1 MAQKSK
7 IVSRMKPVGTEVQEN
22 NAGELLDFDAEA
34 NWQLSNELSNAS
46 PASPTSE
53 QNDIQHHAPA
63 TTMGADQSRPA
74 TSEEIRAVAVKVR
87 RESESTVTQTTR
99 ASTGKLAAPSA
110 RAKNNP
116 AYRNPLASATSAQK
130 RLPATTN
137 YVLDDS
143 PDELEPPKS
152 HWAGP
157 RPEFSPLKK
166 QGKKAK
172 RGAATGV
179 GEEGEHRGSEDGEAQ
194 RGTQAGDSQYRDL
207 FPDAVT
213 RRVQHEL
220 EAAAGAGAADEDGE
234 EITVGNAGTDA
245 VEDDDAAS
253 KDDTTQRAK
262 GGRPKKASTE
272 SENAPKAKR
281 KRGRPKKAIAVLVEP
296 EEPEEPEE
304 QEEPEE
310 PEQPTAAVSGVRRSP
325 RKKAPEDVAMNPS
338 PAKSPATRST
348 QSKQRS
354 KKRPSAVESLRK
366 RRSLTDPDYQPANEG
381 AEEVSEDEDQDAREL
396 FAAPEVRRIRPSE
409 LYPRDE
415 EDGSPQPSPSSN
427 TQKRKAGA
435 QANTARKRARF
446 GAPPQQDEPAEDAE
460 NSAATDERRV
470 FGQWQRFKEVLKRSD
485 LIGCKVTDNVPGD
498 REDIPLRDADVKVIV
513 ELCKKAIRQYVA
525 LKTHN
530 GPIEPEQDPVGTL
543 IEINDR
549 VEGLRDKNDEF
560 PTDWNDE
567 TKSTNIYSHLFQKLV
582 RLVKASML
590 CYEAM
595 DAATSDGQISIS
607 HLRIVHG
614 LIEII
619 LDLEKSARKYKRPP
633 TEYHV
638 VQPVKEMIPLL
649 RQIRHAFARQIYNHE
664 LAQQTARREEQHR
677 LACIAREEEGTRRA
691 QQETLARKFRDKW
704 QKLHY
709 ERMLAE
715 GGLMPN
721 AKRIHLQLPDQ
732 YHIETDGNGIPFERE
747 EVFGP
752 RVGPPPDLVEAA
764 SFRQWSLVELS
775 ALRDGLKDYA
785 GVSVYERIF
794 WKYCKPRG
802 ELNRF
807 SVTEIVVRAAALKEF
822 LTQYQMRK
830 FGDVEGWVLAV
841 PVWCKASQG
850 AGLQENEGGNGDGDY
865 MMSGAV

>member
-7 IVSRMKPVGTEVQEN
+7 IVSPVKPVGTEVQEN
-22 NAGELLDFDAEA
+22 NAGELLDFDGEA
-34 NWQLSNELSNAS
+34 NWQLNHELSNAS
-46 PASPTSE
+46 PDSPTSE

-74 TSEEIRAVAVKVR
+74 TIAEIHAAGAKAR
-87 RESESTVTQTTR
+87 RESESAATQKTR
-99 ASTGKLAAPSA
+99 TSTGQLTAPSA

-116 AYRNPLASATSAQK
+116 AYRNPVASTSAQK
-130 RLPATTN
+130 RLPPTTN
-137 YVLDDS
+137 YNLDDS
-143 PDELEPPKS
+143 PDELEPPKP

-179 GEEGEHRGSEDGEAQ
+179 GEEGEHRGSEDIEAQ

-262 GGRPKKASTE
+262 GGPPKKASTE

-381 AEEVSEDEDQDAREL
+381 AEEVSEDEDQDGQGL
-396 FAAPEVRRIRPSE
+396 SVRHVRPSE

-415 EDGSPQPSPSSN
+415 EDASTQLSSSSN
-427 TQKRKAGA
+427 PRKRKAGS
-435 QANTARKRARF
+435 QANTGRKRMRF
-446 GAPPQQDEPAEDAE
+446 GAPAQQDEPVEDAE
-460 NSAATDERRV
+460 SSAATDERRV
-470 FGQWQRFKEVLKRSD
+470 FGQWQRFKEVLKKSD

-498 REDIPLRDADVKVIV
+498 REDIPLRDPDMKAIV

-549 VEGLRDKNDEF
+549 VEGLRDKNDDF
-560 PTDWNDE
+560 PTDWDDE
-567 TKSTNIYSHLFQKLV
+567 TKSTNIYSHLFPKLV
-582 RLVKASML
+582 RLVKASIL

-595 DAATSDGQISIS
+595 DADTSDEQITIS
-607 HLRIVHG
+607 HIRIVNG

-649 RQIRHAFARQIYNHE
+649 RQIRHAFTRQIYNHE

-677 LACIAREEEGTRRA
+677 LGLLAREEEETRRA
-691 QQETLARKFRDKW
+691 QQESRARKLRDKW

-732 YHIETDGNGIPFERE
+732 YHIEIDGNGIPFERE

-775 ALRDGLKDYA
+775 ALRDGLKDYM

-802 ELNRF
+802 ELNQY

-822 LTQYQMRK
+822 LTAYQMRK

-841 PVWCKASQG
+841 PVWSKASHG
-850 AGLQENEGGNGDGDY
+850 AGLQENEGGRGGGEGDGEF